1 MITEISGMVTAIAT
15 ASATIIALISFYLI
29 RKEDKREKDLLI
41 ENFKEQLDIFAE
53 WYKNFARIS
62 LNELYDYPRAGVRS
76 KRVYEE
82 IMQKIPACN
91 ADLNY
96 WKENHMQ
103 IRQAMKKKKYDKKRI
118 EDIQKFMAQ
127 LIEFMRLYECVS
139 DKLEKSKGSIGD
151 FKDNFYKDISSV
163 IVADYGKNFNA
174 CLAQMLKGI
183 QENYKS
189 LASQLELKCLDI
201 SGV

>member
-1 MITEISGMVTAIAT
+1 MSTEISGMITAIAT

-29 RKEDKREKDLLI
+29 RKEDRREKDLLI

-82 IMQKIPACN
+82 IMRRIPACS

-139 DKLEKSKGSIGD
+139 DKLKKSKGSFGD

-189 LASQLELKCLDI
+189 LASQLKLKYLDI